1 MGNSAEGQ
9 LCNWWVTGKLL
20 VGNWWGIQLED
31 SYVTG
36 EQQAGNWWVTGGVT
50 GR

>member
-9 LCNWWVTGKLL
+9 LCNWWVTGKLK
-20 VGNWWGIQLED
+20 D

-36 EQQAGNWWVTGGVT
+36 GNWWGLKELVGNSAEGQLCNWWVTGK
-50 GR
+50 